1 LHLFHEQVTYLSYTI
16 YEILT
21 YVNIDMKP
29 KLYYTLVRE
38 LFILSSALINRHPK
52 EKMIMK
58 HKHRKPLWT
67 IFSLLFAALLLAP
80 AAQAEQK
87 PLMMATT
94 TSTDNT
100 GLLEYLAP
108 LVKKATGIEL
118 KWVATGTGQAL
129 KLGENCD
136 ADVLMVHAP
145 AAEKAV
151 VEAGFGLNRREFMYN
166 DFILIGPEA
175 DPAGIK
181 GKDTCTAFKA
191 ILDSKAVFVSR
202 GDDSGTHK
210 MELTLWKD
218 CAQAVPDK
226 ESWYRA
232 AGQGM
237 LATINIAG
245 EQKGYTLADRG
256 TYITYEANLGGNPPL
271 KILVEGDKKLLNQYS
286 VIEVDPQRCPKA
298 QQEMARKL
306 GDWLVSKEGQD
317 AIAGFLLMEKQL
329 FFPNAAG
336 K

>member
-1 LHLFHEQVTYLSYTI
+1 MPGLA
-16 YEILT
+16 
-21 YVNIDMKP
+21 YVNIDIKT
-29 KLYYTLVRE
+29 KFDYILSQE
-38 LFILSSALINRHPK
+38 LFTLSSGTEQNFNIL
-52 EKMIMK
+52 EDSTMK
-58 HKHRKPLWT
+58 HQHRKPLS
-67 IFSLLFAALLLAP
+67 IILSLVFATFFLAS
-80 AAQAEQK
+80 AVQAEQK

-108 LVKKATGIEL
+108 MVKQATGIEL

-145 AAEKAV
+145 AAEKAF

-181 GKDTCTAFKA
+181 GKDTCDAFKA
-191 ILDSKAVFVSR
+191 ILDNKAVFVSR

-210 MELTLWKD
+210 KELALWNE
-218 CAQAVPDK
+218 CANTVPDK
-226 ESWYRA
+226 ESWYRQ

-245 EQKGYTLADRG
+245 EQNGYTLTDRG

-271 KILVEGDKKLLNQYS
+271 KILSEGDQKLMNQYS
-286 VIEVDPQRCPKA
+286 VLEVNPERCPKA
-298 QQEMARKL
+298 QQELARKF

-317 AIAGFLLMEKQL
+317 AIAGFKLEGKQL

-336 K
+336 N